1 MAMAD
6 ERGPLAQVHQLYVQV
21 ETRAASAL
29 ESLVGSNAFGELLAT
44 SASNAMALARLAN
57 GGLDRGVRALR
68 VAGRSD
74 VTDLARQLARTEDK
88 LERMLQLVEEL
99 EGRLEAGAAPVA
111 APPVDAAPSAAP
123 PVDAAPSAAPP
134 VDAAPSGAAAPSGT
148 ARARAKSATARRR
161 TS

>member
-1 MAMAD
+1 MAD
-6 ERGPLAQVHQLYVQV
+6 ERGPLAQVHQRYVAA

-29 ESLVGSNAFGELLAT
+29 ESLVGSNVFGELLAT

-57 GGLDRGVRALR
+57 GGIDRGVRALR

-99 EGRLEAGAAPVA
+99 EGRIDSGAAPVA
-111 APPVDAAPSAAP
+111 APPVDAPPSAAP
-123 PVDAAPSAAPP
+123 PVDAPPS
-134 VDAAPSGAAAPSGT
+134 VAAAPSGT
-148 ARARAKSATARRR
+148 ARAGAKSATARRR
-161 TS
+161 AS

>member
-1 MAMAD
+1 MAD
-6 ERGPLAQVHQLYVQV
+6 QQGPLAQVHQLYVAA

-29 ESLVGSNAFGELLAT
+29 ESLVGSNVFGELLAT

-57 GGLDRGVRALR
+57 GGIDRGVRALR

-99 EGRLEAGAAPVA
+99 EGRLEAGAAP
-111 APPVDAAPSAAP
+111 
-123 PVDAAPSAAPP
+123 
-134 VDAAPSGAAAPSGT
+134 SGT
-148 ARARAKSATARRR
+148 ARTRARAKSAPARRR

>member
-1 MAMAD
+1 MAD
-6 ERGPLAQVHQLYVQV
+6 QKGPLAQVHQLYVAA

-29 ESLVGSNAFGELLAT
+29 ETLVGSNVFGELLAT

-57 GGLDRGVRALR
+57 GGIDRGVRTLR

-74 VTDLARQLARTEDK
+74 VTDLAHQLARTEDK

-99 EGRLEAGAAPVA
+99 EGRLEAGAAP
-111 APPVDAAPSAAP
+111 PVDAPPSAAP
-123 PVDAAPSAAPP
+123 PVDAPPSAT
-134 VDAAPSGAAAPSGT
+134 AAPSGT
-148 ARARAKSATARRR
+148 ARTRARSKSAPARRR

>member
-1 MAMAD
+1 MAD
-6 ERGPLAQVHQLYVQV
+6 QQGPLAQVHQLYVAA

-57 GGLDRGVRALR
+57 GGIDRGVRALR

-99 EGRLEAGAAPVA
+99 EGRLKAGPSSPADATPLAGATLPADAALPANAAPLASAAVPADA
-111 APPVDAAPSAAP
+111 APP
-123 PVDAAPSAAPP
+123 
-134 VDAAPSGAAAPSGT
+134 
-148 ARARAKSATARRR
+148 ARAARGRAKSAPAKRRA
-161 TS
+161 S

>member
-1 MAMAD
+1 MAD
-6 ERGPLAQVHQLYVQV
+6 QEGPLAQVHQLYVQA

-29 ESLVGSNAFGELLAT
+29 ESLVGSNAFGGLLAT

-57 GGLDRGVRALR
+57 GGIDRGIRALR
-68 VAGRSD
+68 VAGRAD
-74 VTDLARQLARTEDK
+74 VADLARQLARTEDK

-111 APPVDAAPSAAP
+111 APPVHAAPSAAP
-123 PVDAAPSAAPP
+123 PVHAAPSGTAAPP
-134 VDAAPSGAAAPSGT
+134 VHAAPSGTAAPSGA

-161 TS
+161 PS

>member
-1 MAMAD
+1 MAD
-6 ERGPLAQVHQLYVQV
+6 QQGPLAQVHQLYVAA
-21 ETRAASAL
+21 ETRAASTL
-29 ESLVGSNAFGELLAT
+29 ESLVGSNVFGELLAT

-57 GGLDRGVRALR
+57 GGIDRGVRALR

-99 EGRLEAGAAPVA
+99 EGRLEAGAAPAVD
-111 APPVDAAPSAAP
+111 APPSA
-123 PVDAAPSAAPP
+123 
-134 VDAAPSGAAAPSGT
+134 AAAPSGT
-148 ARARAKSATARRR
+148 ARTRVRAKSAPARRR

>member
-1 MAMAD
+1 MAD
-6 ERGPLAQVHQLYVQV
+6 QQGPLAQVHQLYVAA

-29 ESLVGSNAFGELLAT
+29 ESLVGSNVFGELLAT

-57 GGLDRGVRALR
+57 GGIDRGVRALR

-99 EGRLEAGAAPVA
+99 EGRLEAGAAP
-111 APPVDAAPSAAP
+111 PVDAPSSAAP
-123 PVDAAPSAAPP
+123 PVDAPPSA
-134 VDAAPSGAAAPSGT
+134 AAAPSGT
-148 ARARAKSATARRR
+148 ARTRARAKSAPARRR
-161 TS
+161 AS

>member
-1 MAMAD
+1 MAD
-6 ERGPLAQVHQLYVQV
+6 QQGPLAQVHQLYVAA

-57 GGLDRGVRALR
+57 GGIDRGVRALR

-99 EGRLEAGAAPVA
+99 EGRLKDGPAVPADA
-111 APPVDAAPSAAP
+111 APPARAAPLASAAVPADAAPP
-123 PVDAAPSAAPP
+123 
-134 VDAAPSGAAAPSGT
+134 
-148 ARARAKSATARRR
+148 ARAARGRAKSAPARRR
-161 TS
+161 AS